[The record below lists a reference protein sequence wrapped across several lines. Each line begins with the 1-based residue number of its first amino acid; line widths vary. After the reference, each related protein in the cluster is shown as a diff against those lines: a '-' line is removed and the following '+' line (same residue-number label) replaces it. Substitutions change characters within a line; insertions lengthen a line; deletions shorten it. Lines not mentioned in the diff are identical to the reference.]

1 MSNYIFLDTWV
12 LSDYTTEDKQHLL
25 SELIRAENYTILI
38 NGLSTVE
45 LYNPG
50 WQQAEDNDRTIR
62 AARFLGQHS
71 CAIVRPDRIFKSEIE
86 SFPARLE
93 RLPVELSLDDLV
105 SQHRVPA
112 LLSILRGEGDFFLE
126 HGIDI
131 KRWVSDYNSAKAA
144 WRKDAE
150 RIIESACKSGVLTRN
165 KSGQFVELEK
175 RKEEFLVTLD
185 RRHFGCFS
193 FEEMQGLGT
202 KLIDLFMG
210 ATKSLPAIRF
220 SSLCFWY
227 AYVDTDKAY
236 AMKRKGSDIGD
247 FFQMSLIP
255 YCSTF
260 TMDTTMYRLAHRLM
274 TEANY
279 DCQIYDREGFDAML
293 SRKRA

>member
-1 MSNYIFLDTWV
+1 MVSIEVRMSNYIFLDTWV
-12 LSDYTTEDKQHLL
+12 LSDYTTEDKQPLL

-38 NGLSTVE
+38 NGLSAVE
-45 LYNPG
+45 LSNPG
-50 WQQAEDNDRTIR
+50 WQQAEDSDRTIR

-71 CAIVRPDRIFKSEIE
+71 CAIVRPERIFKSEIE

-93 RLPVELSLDDLV
+93 RLPVELSLDDLA

-112 LLSILRGEGDFFLE
+112 LLNILRESALLLE

-131 KRWVSDYNSAKAA
+131 KRWVADYNSAKAT
-144 WRKDAE
+144 WQEDAE

-165 KSGQFVELEK
+165 KNGQFVDLEK

-185 RRHFGCFS
+185 RRHFYYFS
-193 FEEMQGLGT
+193 PEERQGLGT
-202 KLIDLFMG
+202 KIVDLFMG
-210 ATKSLPAIRF
+210 ETKSLPAVRF

-236 AMKRKGSDIGD
+236 TMKRKGSDIGD

-255 YCSTF
+255 
-260 TMDTTMYRLAHRLM
+260 
-274 TEANY
+274 
-279 DCQIYDREGFDAML
+279 
-293 SRKRA
+293 